1 MRSSSLP
8 APSASRLKR
17 AMRHKYETRGIVLSR
32 APFGET
38 HAHLA
43 LLTPDLGLLWA
54 RAAGLRRSGG
64 KLAHALP
71 TFAESD
77 LTLVRGREG
86 WRITGAVLHENWF
99 IRLGAGDARERAARV
114 AGLLLRLAPG
124 ESPDRVPFSIMTDFF
139 TVLADERDQVREGA
153 EMLAAESLL
162 AALGFADGEG
172 TRAEATPRFSPEN
185 LTRVASERD
194 QYITRINR
202 GIAASGL

>member
-1 MRSSSLP
+1 
-8 APSASRLKR
+8 
-17 AMRHKYETRGIVLSR
+17 MRHKYETRGIVLSR

-38 HAHLA
+38 HAQLA
-43 LLTPDLGLLWA
+43 LLTPDLGLIWA

-77 LTLVRGREG
+77 VTLVRGREG
-86 WRITGAVLHENWF
+86 WRVTGAVLHENWF
-99 IRLGAGDARERAARV
+99 IHLGASDARQRAARV

-124 ESPDRVPFSIMTDFF
+124 ELPDRMPFSVMTDFF
-139 TVLADERDQVREGA
+139 TVLADERDEVREGA

-162 AALGFADGEG
+162 VALGFAADEG
-172 TRAEATPRFSPEN
+172 TRTEAMPRFSHEN
-185 LTRVASERD
+185 LARIASERD

>member
-77 LTLVRGREG
+77 VVLVRGREG
-86 WRITGAVLHENWF
+86 WRVTGAVLHENWF
-99 IRLGAGDARERAARV
+99 ARLATLDARQRAARV
-114 AGLLLRLAPG
+114 TGLLLRLSPR
-124 ESPDRVPFSIMTDFF
+124 ESPDRVPFSLMTDFF
-139 TVLADERDQVREGA
+139 DALSHEREQVREGA
-153 EMLAAESLL
+153 EMLAAAHLL
-162 AALGFADGEG
+162 AALGFDDSERIENA
-172 TRAEATPRFSPEN
+172 AAQPFSLEN
-185 LTRVASERD
+185 LTHVADERD